1 MHEPLPGTAVQACMS
16 APFTGAL
23 PSSSS
28 PAGLIAFDF
37 GLRYIGVA
45 VGDTQTRLA
54 HPLEYID
61 AEANAARFARIA
73 ALIAEWQPATLVV
86 GLPLDAEG
94 GDHDMTRRA
103 RRFAHQ
109 LEGRFRLPVV
119 LVDERLSSAEADA
132 LLRSQGRGGRAHK
145 QDNHA
150 IAAQLILQAYLDS
163 LESPRA

>member
-1 MHEPLPGTAVQACMS
+1 VLHYAQEI
-16 APFTGAL
+16 FE
-23 PSSSS
+23 
-28 PAGLIAFDF
+28 GLKA
-37 GLRYIGVA
+37 Y
-45 VGDTQTRLA
+45 RLA
-54 HPLEYID
+54 DGGIALFRP
-61 AEANAARFARIA
+61 EANAARFARVA

-119 LVDERLSSAEADA
+119 LVDERLTSAEADA
-132 LLRSQGRGGRAHK
+132 VLRSRGRGGRDHK

>member
-1 MHEPLPGTAVQACMS
+1 MHDTLPGSAGQAEMS
-16 APFTGAL
+16 GPTTGAM
-23 PSSSS
+23 PGVGGV
-28 PAGLIAFDF
+28 AGLIAFDF

-45 VGDTQTRLA
+45 VGDAQTRLA
-54 HPLEYID
+54 HPLEFID
-61 AEANAARFARIA
+61 AEANDARFARIA
-73 ALIAEWQPATLVV
+73 ALVTEWQPAMLVV

-119 LVDERLSSAEADA
+119 LVDERLTSAEADA
-132 LLRSQGRGGRAHK
+132 LLRGRGRGGRAHK

-150 IAAQLILQAYLDS
+150 IAAQLILQAYLDG

>member
-1 MHEPLPGTAVQACMS
+1 MHEALSATATRADMS
-16 APFTGAL
+16 APLTGAL
-23 PSSSS
+23 PGSRG

-45 VGDTQTRLA
+45 VGDSQTRLA
-54 HPLEYID
+54 HALEYID

-73 ALIAEWQPATLVV
+73 ELIAEWQPATLVV

-119 LVDERLSSAEADA
+119 LVDERLTSVEADA
-132 LLRSQGRGGRAHK
+132 VLRTRGRGGRAHK

-150 IAAQLILQAYLDS
+150 IAAQLILQAHLDS

>member
-1 MHEPLPGTAVQACMS
+1 MHDTLPGTAGQPAMS
-16 APFTGAL
+16 APLTGAL
-23 PSSSS
+23 PEARG

-54 HPLEYID
+54 HPLEFID
-61 AEANAARFARIA
+61 AEANAARFARVA

-119 LVDERLSSAEADA
+119 LVDERLTSAEADA
-132 LLRSQGRGGRAHK
+132 VLRSRGRGGRDHK